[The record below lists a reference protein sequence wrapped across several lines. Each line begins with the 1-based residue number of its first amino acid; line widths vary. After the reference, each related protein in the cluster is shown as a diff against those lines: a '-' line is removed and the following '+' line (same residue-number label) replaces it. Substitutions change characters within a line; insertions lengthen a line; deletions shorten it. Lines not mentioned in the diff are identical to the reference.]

1 MLVLTF
7 RASAEPFQLV
17 IGVAR
22 SRRVHGEPLQG
33 VVAVEKSV
41 SGCRGKTV
49 WVTPDMH
56 EDEVASPTSQRV
68 RQGCAPKPKAS
79 REGESLP
86 LRPLCSQCVG
96 YDNSLGMYVLMTAMV
111 AKWTIGAAE
120 VERYKTVVD
129 IKKLS
134 I

>member
-1 MLVLTF
+1 VLVLTF

-22 SRRVHGEPLQG
+22 SRRAHGEPLQG

-68 RQGCAPKPKAS
+68 RQGCAPNQRQAE
-79 REGESLP
+79 RE
-86 LRPLCSQCVG
+86 RAYLCVH
-96 YDNSLGMYVLMTAMV
+96 YVLSVSVMTIVSECMF
-111 AKWTIGAAE
+111 
-120 VERYKTVVD
+120 
-129 IKKLS
+129 
-134 I
+134 